1 MILTVS
7 RFAPLPLTAALLAL
21 GACGASPEPEMPAQA
36 LPVPHMT
43 PAVSQDGAL
52 EAREPDTCHAAD
64 YTSALGQPASVIPTL
79 GITRPINVV
88 EWRGIEPQIY
98 NPQRIV
104 FRLDAAG
111 NIFNIDCG

>member
-1 MILTVS
+1 MLAKFSVIAVLALTLS
-7 RFAPLPLTAALLAL
+7 ACQSTTEDTTPAEPLPT
-21 GACGASPEPEMPAQA
+21 
-36 LPVPHMT
+36 PHMT
-43 PAVSQDGAL
+43 PTVTEGAL
-52 EAREPDTCHAAD
+52 EQREPDTCHAID

-79 GITRPINVV
+79 GISRPINVV